1 MNRKSIDTMAGSI
14 EVKGVFASWKLTV
27 EQRTPIPDT
36 ELIRLRLES
45 PEPASPPHLVL
56 SWSIPKIDMQIS
68 WCESKGFSHN
78 IPPNWC
84 GYNHSTLVSS
94 LPLQL
99 LAAQQGENR
108 FLFAVSETLRPVG
121 FKAGVREEDNRIECS
136 VELFREPEAPI
147 RSCQAELRFDFRKIF
162 YADAIRDAM
171 EWFAAFP
178 ECIPSL
184 SPPAAFEPFYSSW
197 YSYHQNISD
206 RRLEAEC
213 AVAREY
219 GLKGLIVDDGWQTD
233 DTGRSYAFC
242 GDWEVSAGRFPDMKA
257 HVKKIHE
264 LGMKYLLWFP
274 LPFIGDESRNRSR
287 FQGKFLYRISHSRV
301 SVLDP
306 RFPEIREFLAAAGER
321 VLREWEL
328 DGFKFDFID
337 NFCFQGEDPAVA
349 EHYAGRDIR
358 SLPAAVDRL
367 LSDIM
372 IRLKAIRP
380 ELLIEFRQSYIG
392 PALRK
397 YGNMFRASDC
407 PGDVLG
413 NRAST
418 LRLRLTS
425 GETAVHSDMLEW
437 APQESPEEAALQ
449 LLNVL
454 FSVPQISVR
463 LAELPESHRKMLRFW
478 LNFWREHRT
487 TLLSGRLKPLHP
499 EQVFP
504 QVSAETETEKI
515 IAVYAPDQAVAVRTG
530 GGICHIV
537 NASNVEEMTIELD
550 MIPAASELFN
560 ALGEVLPSPHL
571 TDGPQRLHIP
581 RSGLLKIHGIQSTMP
596 PAG

>member
-1 MNRKSIDTMAGSI
+1 MAGSI
-14 EVKGVFASWKLTV
+14 EIKGVFASWKLTV

-84 GYNHSTLVSS
+84 GYNHSNLVSS
-94 LPLQL
+94 LPLLL

-206 RRLEAEC
+206 RGLEAEC

-274 LPFIGDESRNRSR
+274 LPFIGTKAGTGAVFRENSCTGSAIPESASLIRAFRKSGSFWPPPVKR
-287 FQGKFLYRISHSRV
+287 FCGNGSWTVSNSILSTISV
-301 SVLDP
+301 
-306 RFPEIREFLAAAGER
+306 
-321 VLREWEL
+321 
-328 DGFKFDFID
+328 
-337 NFCFQGEDPAVA
+337 
-349 EHYAGRDIR
+349 
-358 SLPAAVDRL
+358 
-367 LSDIM
+367 
-372 IRLKAIRP
+372 
-380 ELLIEFRQSYIG
+380 
-392 PALRK
+392 
-397 YGNMFRASDC
+397 FRAKI
-407 PGDVLG
+407 PP
-413 NRAST
+413 
-418 LRLRLTS
+418 LRNIMPA
-425 GETAVHSDMLEW
+425 GI
-437 APQESPEEAALQ
+437 
-449 LLNVL
+449 
-454 FSVPQISVR
+454 SVPCRQRST
-463 LAELPESHRKMLRFW
+463 A
-478 LNFWREHRT
+478 
-487 TLLSGRLKPLHP
+487 
-499 EQVFP
+499 
-504 QVSAETETEKI
+504 
-515 IAVYAPDQAVAVRTG
+515 
-530 GGICHIV
+530 C
-537 NASNVEEMTIELD
+537 
-550 MIPAASELFN
+550 
-560 ALGEVLPSPHL
+560 SP
-571 TDGPQRLHIP
+571 T
-581 RSGLLKIHGIQSTMP
+581 S
-596 PAG
+596 